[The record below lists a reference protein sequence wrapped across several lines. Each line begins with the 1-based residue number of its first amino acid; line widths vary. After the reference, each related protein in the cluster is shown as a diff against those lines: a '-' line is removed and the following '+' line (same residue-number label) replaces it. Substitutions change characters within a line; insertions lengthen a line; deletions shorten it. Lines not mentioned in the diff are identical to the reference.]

1 VRLLRFRSLEECD
14 RAETA
19 LGHLPGLTTL
29 PGGVLAV
36 PDERFE
42 AATASLDEAEIDWRW
57 EPLEG
62 GLQPGGRVF
71 DEIGPPE
78 D

>member
-1 VRLLRFRSLEECD
+1 MRLLRFRSLEACD
-14 RAETA
+14 QAEAT
-19 LGHLPGLTTL
+19 LGDLPGLTTL

-42 AATASLDEAEIDWRW
+42 AATARLDQAGIDWRW

>member
-14 RAETA
+14 QAESA
-19 LGHLPGLTTL
+19 LGDLPGLTTL

-42 AATASLDEAEIDWRW
+42 AATACLDRAGIDWRW

-71 DEIGPPE
+71 DEVGPPE